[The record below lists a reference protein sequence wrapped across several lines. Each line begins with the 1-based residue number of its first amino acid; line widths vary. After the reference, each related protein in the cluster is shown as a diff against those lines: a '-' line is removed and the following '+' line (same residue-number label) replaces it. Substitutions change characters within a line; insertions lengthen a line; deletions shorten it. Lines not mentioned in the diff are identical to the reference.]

1 MSTSKPPLPPEL
13 QQALQRGDVL
23 SAMKALRGISGM
35 DLQAAKRAF
44 EQQVRTQVQQQADA
58 GRQAAG
64 DKRAQAEAALAAMAD
79 KGRSPVRSAAQV
91 LKQQERPPTVVMG
104 DRPGDMRL
112 VLIVAALLA
121 AAVWVGFGGG

>member
-1 MSTSKPPLPPEL
+1 MSTSKPTLPPEL

-23 SAMKALRGISGM
+23 GAMKALRGISGM

-64 DKRAQAEAALAAMAD
+64 DKRAQAEKALEAMAD
-79 KGRSPVRSAAQV
+79 KGRSPVRSAAHV
-91 LKQQERPPTVVMG
+91 ITQQTRPLTIVMG
-104 DRPGDMRL
+104 DRPGDMRW

>member
-1 MSTSKPPLPPEL
+1 MSTSKPTLPPEL

-64 DKRAQAEAALAAMAD
+64 DKRAQAEKALEAMAD
-79 KGRSPVRSAAQV
+79 KGRSPVRSAAHV
-91 LKQQERPPTVVMG
+91 ITQQTRPPTIVMG
-104 DRPGDMRL
+104 DRPGDML
-112 VLIVAALLA
+112 WVLIVAALLA